1 MSKMSDAIQPGK
13 SPLEYLAEA
22 ERRFAARSNRDG
34 SRRVW
39 QAFLAAAAPL
49 AAQRGLPCGNLDE
62 FREVMQALGQENGDA
77 REMRYVASL
86 AEGFLNNSMEV
97 GEGGNFDLELY
108 HWPDEEFP
116 WHRKRAKRDLDYL
129 LSISKA
135 PKGVK
140 SL

>member
-1 MSKMSDAIQPGK
+1 MSDAIQPGK

-34 SRRVW
+34 SWRVW

-62 FREVMQALGQENGDA
+62 FKEVMQALGQENGDA

-86 AEGFLNNSMEV
+86 AEGFLDNSREV
-97 GEGGNFDLELY
+97 GEDGNYDLELY

-116 WHRKRAKRDLDYL
+116 WHRKAAKRDLDYL